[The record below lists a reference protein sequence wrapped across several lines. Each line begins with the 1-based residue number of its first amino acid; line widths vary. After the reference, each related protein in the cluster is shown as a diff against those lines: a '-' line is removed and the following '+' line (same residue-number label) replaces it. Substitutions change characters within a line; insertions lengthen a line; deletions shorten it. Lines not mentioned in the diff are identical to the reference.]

1 MKKNILILIC
11 LTALSLAFYACSN
24 NAGSKADA
32 AKATD
37 SSSSMKDS
45 SMMKQQAAV
54 IYTCKMHPEVTS
66 DKPGKCPKC
75 GMDLVK
81 KEGGMKDST
90 MKDMK
95 MDSTKH

>member
-1 MKKNILILIC
+1 MKKYILPLV
-11 LTALSLAFYACSN
+11 SLVLFTIAFTACSN
-24 NAGSKADA
+24 NAASKT
-32 AKATD
+32 ATD
-37 SSSSMKDS
+37 SSVTTASKDTTLMK
-45 SMMKQQAAV
+45 ATAV
-54 IYTCKMHPEVTS
+54 LYTCKMHPEVIS

-81 KEGGMKDST
+81 KEDIAKDST

>member
-1 MKKNILILIC
+1 MKKNTLILTC
-11 LTALSLAFYACSN
+11 LAVLSITLYACSGG
-24 NAGSKADA
+24 AGTKTDSVKT
-32 AKATD
+32 TD

-45 SMMKQQAAV
+45 SMMKQPIAV
-54 IYTCKMHPEVTS
+54 VYTCKMHPEVTS

-81 KEGGMKDST
+81 KEDIMKDST

>member
-1 MKKNILILIC
+1 MKKNILILTC
-11 LTALSLAFYACSN
+11 LALLSITFYACSDN
-24 NAGSKADA
+24 TAGKADA

-37 SSSSMKDS
+37 SSMKDS
-45 SMMKQQAAV
+45 SMVKQTAV
-54 IYTCKMHPEVTS
+54 VYTCKMHPEVIS

-81 KEGGMKDST
+81 KEAMAKDST
-90 MKDMK
+90 MKGMK